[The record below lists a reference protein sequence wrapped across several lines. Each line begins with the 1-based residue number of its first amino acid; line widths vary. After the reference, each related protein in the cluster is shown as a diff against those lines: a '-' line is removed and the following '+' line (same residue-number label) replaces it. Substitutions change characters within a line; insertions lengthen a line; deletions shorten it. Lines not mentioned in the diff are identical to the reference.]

1 MIALVLAMVWTRRG
15 QAVTLALL
23 TLFGVAA
30 AVAAPAYL
38 RAADRAVAAD
48 EVSTAD
54 AASRSLTLI
63 ARQHDHREGRSSP
76 EAVAADV
83 DLPGTGAT
91 LLNLPSFTYTYA
103 SEFPAIG
110 MEPDDHIRTRVVYR
124 QDVCAHLTM
133 TAGRCLIGESD
144 MIIGA
149 ATAER
154 LHLAPGDEVHPMYA
168 EWNPKILIFEAE
180 GQPKRF
186 LVTGVYRAT
195 DAGDPYWGSHNY
207 FGADTGGRPG
217 EPAFVTNASV
227 AAMDHGAIELS
238 LDGAAAAGALSVDQL
253 PAVRS
258 GLASLN
264 QRIEKLGDGIQLET
278 GIPALLGRID
288 SGRDAAHQ
296 IVPVLAVC
304 LVLLACLTIYLAV
317 GYGTEGRRPE
327 LAVVALRGA
336 RWGQRWWLATGENLV
351 SILVGAILGCVAGQ
365 LLVDI
370 FAAWR
375 FPGVGADPGL
385 EALRWAPAAAG
396 AAIVTAL
403 LAERRQL
410 GRPVAELLRRVPPAP
425 RAGTAVAAEAV
436 VVLLAV
442 VAVVQLAITGGGLT
456 GVGTF
461 ATGLVLVAAALVAA
475 RLVLPWATV
484 YARRRLRDGRLAAAL
499 AAFQVSRRPGG
510 ARLFA
515 LLTAAVAV
523 IGYAACAVDVG
534 ARGRSLEAGIGIG
547 ASRVVAVG
555 PVSRQG
561 LLAAVRTADPSGAYA
576 MAAVRLPAEKG
587 LPAGIAVDTS
597 RAAAIASWGGF
608 DPARVEAALH
618 PETVSPLL
626 VRGGRLTFDLTA
638 SKLTTGKSLLATVIL
653 APVAGPADEAVEL
666 EELRAGRHRYAADV
680 PACASGCRVKAFQL
694 NGREGSLDVTGAV
707 TIHSVTAG
715 GSASSVPGPGGSS
728 EPAPGGSPEPGPGG
742 SSGPAAGGSS
752 GPAAGGSSGPAAGGS
767 SEPEP
772 GGSAGPADPVGIAPE
787 VLGVAD
793 RWRVSEG
800 GKLSA
805 GASGL
810 GVEITSLN
818 GLPRGVF
825 VQPAGVPSPL
835 PVATAGDVASAA
847 VFGLDLRALPI
858 ASVLRL
864 PAVPGVGTPAVLA
877 DLDYAD
883 RLSTDAIPTSN
894 AQVWLSPEAPADILD
909 RLRSAGLVVATDTKA
924 TQVRARLDEQ
934 GPALALWFYV
944 LVGALAL
951 ALAAGALVLAAAVD
965 RGRRIEDLS
974 ALRAQ
979 GLPRAAVRRATLW
992 TYPVMVGAAVVAGM
1006 GIALLGWWLTGW
1018 ALPLAGLSPP
1028 ALPFP
1033 SLPGALSLIVT
1044 AVLAFAVLS
1053 GVAILAG
1060 RRTLRAIR

>member
-1 MIALVLAMVWTRRG
+1 MTALVLAMVWARRG
-15 QAVTLALL
+15 QALTLALL

-38 RAADRAVAAD
+38 RAADRAVAAG

-63 ARQHDHREGRSSP
+63 ARQHDHREGRTAP

-83 DLPGTGAT
+83 DLGRTGAS
-91 LLNLPSFTYTYA
+91 LLNLPGFDYTYA
-103 SEFPAIG
+103 SEFPAIR

-144 MIIGA
+144 MVIGEETA
-149 ATAER
+149 AR
-154 LHLAPGDEVHPMYA
+154 LRLAPGDEVHPVFA
-168 EWNPKILIFEAE
+168 RWLPKVQIFEAD
-180 GQPKRF
+180 GRPKRF
-186 LVTGVYRAT
+186 LIAGVYHAT
-195 DAGDPYWGSHNY
+195 DAGDPYWGTHGY

-238 LDGAAAAGALSVDQL
+238 VDGAGTPGALSVDRL

-258 GLASLN
+258 GLATLQ
-264 QRIEKLGDGIQLET
+264 QRAAKLGDGLQIET
-278 GIPALLGRID
+278 GIPTLLARID
-288 SGRDAAHQ
+288 SGRDAAHE
-296 IVPVLAVC
+296 IVPVLAVS

-351 SILVGAILGCVAGQ
+351 SILVGAIFGCLAGQ
-365 LLVDI
+365 LLVDA

-385 EALRWAPAAAG
+385 EALRWAPAAG
-396 AAIVTAL
+396 AAAMVTAL

-425 RAGTAVAAEAV
+425 RVGTAVAAEAV
-436 VVLLAV
+436 VVLLAA
-442 VAVVQLAITGGGLT
+442 VAVTQLALTGGALT

-475 RLVLPWATV
+475 RLVLPWATLI
-484 YARRRLRDGRLAAAL
+484 ARRQLRDGHLAASL

-547 ASRVVAVG
+547 ADRVVTVG

-561 LLAAVRTADPSGAYA
+561 LLAAVRAADPAGAYA

-587 LPAGIAVDTS
+587 RPAAIAVDST
-597 RAAAIASWGGF
+597 RAAAIAEWGGF
-608 DPARVEAALH
+608 DPARVAATLH
-618 PETVSPLL
+618 PAAAAPLQ
-626 VRGGRLTFDLTA
+626 VRGARLTFDVTA
-638 SKLTTGKSLLATVIL
+638 SKLTIGKSLLATVVL
-653 APVAGPADEAVEL
+653 APVAGPADEPVEL
-666 EELRAGRHRYAADV
+666 GELQPGRHRYEADV
-680 PACASGCRVKAFQL
+680 RACAGGCRVKAFQL
-694 NGREGSLDVTGAV
+694 NGREGSLDVTGDV
-707 TIHSVTAG
+707 TLHSVAATGAAPAQLGDPDASGDPAG
-715 GSASSVPGPGGSS
+715 IP
-728 EPAPGGSPEPGPGG
+728 
-742 SSGPAAGGSS
+742 
-752 GPAAGGSSGPAAGGS
+752 
-767 SEPEP
+767 
-772 GGSAGPADPVGIAPE
+772 PE
-787 VLGVAD
+787 VLGAVG
-793 RWRVSEG
+793 RWRISDG
-800 GKLSA
+800 GTVTA
-805 GASGL
+805 GPSGL
-810 GVEITSLN
+810 RVQITSLN
-818 GLPRGVF
+818 GLPHGVF
-825 VQPAGVPSPL
+825 VQPSGVPSPL
-835 PVATAGDVASAA
+835 PVATAGDVATAS
-847 VFGLDLRALPI
+847 VLGLDGRALPI
-858 ASVLRL
+858 ASALRL

-883 RLSTDAIPTSN
+883 RLATDAIPSTA
-894 AQVWLSPEAPADILD
+894 AQVWLSPKAPADVLD
-909 RLRSAGLVVATDTKA
+909 RLRSAGLVVTTDTSA
-924 TQVRARLDEQ
+924 TQVRARLDKQ
-934 GPALALWFYV
+934 GPALALWFYI
-944 LVGALAL
+944 LVGALAA

-965 RGRRIEDLS
+965 RARRIEDLS

-979 GLPRAAVRRATLW
+979 GLPRSAVRRATLW
-992 TYPVMVGAAVVAGM
+992 TYPVMVGAAVLAGM
-1006 GIALLGWWLTGW
+1006 AIALFGWRLTGW
-1018 ALPLAGLSPP
+1018 ALPLAGLHPP

-1033 SLPGALSLIVT
+1033 VLPRVLSLIGT
-1044 AVLAFAVLS
+1044 AVVAFAVLS

>member
-38 RAADRAVAAD
+38 RAADRAVAAG
-48 EVSTAD
+48 EVRTAD

-63 ARQHDHREGRSSP
+63 ARQHDHRPGRSRP
-76 EAVAADV
+76 EVVAADV
-83 DLPGTGAT
+83 DLGKTGASLLT
-91 LLNLPSFTYTYA
+91 LPGFDYTYA
-103 SEFPAIG
+103 SEFPAIR
-110 MEPDDHIRTRVVYR
+110 MEPDDHIRTRVVHR

-149 ATAER
+149 ETAAR
-154 LHLAPGDEVHPMYA
+154 LELAPGDEVHPVFAVWLPKAGIFA
-168 EWNPKILIFEAE
+168 ED
-180 GQPKRF
+180 GRPKRF
-186 LVTGVYRAT
+186 LIAGVYRPT
-195 DAGDPYWGSHNY
+195 DAGDPYWGTHGY
-207 FGADTGGRPG
+207 FGADTGGRRG
-217 EPAFVTNASV
+217 EPAFVTNASI

-238 LDGAAAAGALSVDQL
+238 VDGYAPPGALAVDRL
-253 PAVRS
+253 PAVRD
-258 GLASLN
+258 GLATLR
-264 QRIEKLGDGIQLET
+264 QRVAGLGAGLELRS

-288 SGRDAAHQ
+288 AGRDAAHR

-336 RWGQRWWLATGENLV
+336 RRGQRWWLATGENLV
-351 SILVGAILGCVAGQ
+351 SILAGAILGCVAGQ
-365 LLVDI
+365 LLVDV
-370 FAAWR
+370 FAAGR

-385 EALRWAPAAAG
+385 EALRWAPAAA
-396 AAIVTAL
+396 AAALVTAL
-403 LAERRQL
+403 LAERHQL
-410 GRPVAELLRRVPPAP
+410 GRPVTELLRRVPPAP
-425 RAGTAVAAEAV
+425 RVGTAVAAEAV
-436 VVLLAV
+436 VVLLAA
-442 VAVVQLAITGGGLT
+442 VAVAQLAVTGGGLS

-484 YARRRLRDGRLAAAL
+484 FARRRLRDGRLAAAL

-547 ASRVVAVG
+547 AARVVAVG

-561 LLAAVRTADPSGAYA
+561 LLAAVRAADPTGAYA
-576 MAAVRLPAEKG
+576 MAAVPLPAERG
-587 LPAGIAVDTS
+587 RPAGIAVDTT
-597 RAAAIASWGGF
+597 RAAAIAEWGGF
-608 DPARVEAALH
+608 DPARVAATLH
-618 PETVSPLL
+618 PAAGARLE
-626 VRGGRLTFDLTA
+626 VRGSRLTFDVTA
-638 SKLTTGKSLLATVIL
+638 AKLTIGKSLLATVVL
-653 APVAGPADEAVEL
+653 APVAGPADEQAEL
-666 EELRAGRHRYAADV
+666 GELRAGRHGYAAEV
-680 PACASGCRVKAFQL
+680 PACASGCLVKAVQL
-694 NGREGSLDVTGAV
+694 NGREGSLDVTGTVTFHAV
-707 TIHSVTAG
+707 TASGADPGAG
-715 GSASSVPGPGGSS
+715 GDPDPGAGGDPGASGEPVGIGPGVLG
-728 EPAPGGSPEPGPGG
+728 
-742 SSGPAAGGSS
+742 AAGRWRITD
-752 GPAAGGSSGPAAGGS
+752 GGRLA
-767 SEPEP
+767 
-772 GGSAGPADPVGIAPE
+772 AGPA
-787 VLGVAD
+787 
-793 RWRVSEG
+793 
-800 GKLSA
+800 
-805 GASGL
+805 GL

-818 GLPRGVF
+818 GLPHGVF
-825 VQPAGVPSPL
+825 VQPSGVPSPL
-835 PVATAGDVASAA
+835 PVATAGDVASAS
-847 VFGLDLRALPI
+847 VPGLDGRALPI
-858 ASVLRL
+858 AAALRL

-883 RLSTDAIPTSN
+883 RLSTDATPSTA
-894 AQVWLSPEAPADILD
+894 AQVWLSPRAPADVLD
-909 RLRSAGLVVATDTKA
+909 RLRSAGLVVTGDTRA

-965 RGRRIEDLS
+965 RVRRIEDLS

-979 GLPRAAVRRATLW
+979 GLPRTAVRRATLW
-992 TYPVMVGAAVVAGM
+992 TYPVLVGGAVLAGM
-1006 GIALLGWWLTGW
+1006 AIALLGWWLTGW
-1018 ALPLAGLSPP
+1018 ALPLAGLDPP

-1033 SLPGALSLIVT
+1033 GMPRPLGLIAT
-1044 AVLAFAVLS
+1044 AALAFAVLS
-1053 GVAILAG
+1053 GVAVLAG